1 LVTSLIWG
9 LAFVAQRAGMEHL
22 GPFLFNAIR
31 FALGSL
37 WLLPFIYWRQNG
49 LPFFW
54 NFFKNQSLRNGFLLG
69 IILFSAATFQQIGIV
84 YTTAGKAGFIT
95 GLYVILVPLFGIML
109 KKTTS
114 LLTWISAGLALI
126 GLFFLSVQNN
136 FMLARG
142 DLLVL
147 IAAFFWAFHVLAVD
161 HLLGK
166 TTALLLAFYQFLFC
180 SLFSFILALF
190 YEEMAWSNIAPAAIP
205 ILYAGLFSVGIG
217 YTLQVFAQKEAHPSH
232 AAIILSLEAVF
243 AVIGGWILLHESLN
257 GRELLGC
264 LLMLSG
270 MLLSQWRF
278 KKNRNTSVAAEY
290 F

>member
-1 LVTSLIWG
+1 
-9 LAFVAQRAGMEHL
+9 MEHL
-22 GPFLFNAIR
+22 GPFFFNAIR
-31 FALGSL
+31 FALGCL
-37 WLLPFIYWRQNG
+37 WLLPLIYLHRNSPP
-49 LPFFW
+49 LFRD
-54 NFFKNQSLRNGFLLG
+54 FFKNRSLRNGILLG
-69 IILFSAATFQQIGIV
+69 IILFIGASLQQVGIV

-109 KKTTS
+109 KKTTG
-114 LLTWISAGLALI
+114 LLTWISAVLALV

-136 FMLARG
+136 IMIARG

-147 IAAFFWAFHVLAVD
+147 IAAFFWAFHVLAID
-161 HLLGK
+161 HFVGK
-166 TTALLLAFYQFLFC
+166 TAALLLAFYQFMFC
-180 SLFSFILALF
+180 SLFSFISALF
-190 YEEMAWSNIAPAAIP
+190 FEEMAWSAIVPAAIP

-243 AVIGGWILLHESLN
+243 AVIGGWILLHESLS

-270 MLLSQWRF
+270 MILSQLRIS
-278 KKNRNTSVAAEY
+278 KNHRASFADV
-290 F
+290 